1 MFVFAASLACVLS
14 CALSARAGGDGWEWD
29 LGMRHPGCFA
39 LWASGEGVKMLQQ
52 TLPLWLQNTTGQGRA
67 LWIPGE
73 LGVPHVPTNNGMG
86 MQ

>member
-1 MFVFAASLACVLS
+1 MGW
-14 CALSARAGGDGWEWD
+14 GGMGWNGDEDGNGSGMGMEWEWD

-39 LWASGEGVKMLQQ
+39 LWASGERVKMLQQ

-73 LGVPHVPTNNGMG
+73 LGVPHVPTHNGMG